1 VNELALFAG
10 SGGGLLASQYLL
22 GWRCVCAVEREAYRQ
37 ANLLARQ
44 ADGLL
49 LPFPIWSDVRTFDGR
64 PWRGLVDVV
73 TGGFPCQPW
82 SVAGKRQGQADD
94 RNLWPDT
101 KRIIREVG
109 SEFVFLEN
117 VPNLLAHRYFGRILA
132 DLAALG
138 YRVTWD
144 CIPASAVGA
153 NHQRDRLWILAHN
166 ANADKFSPDGRG
178 FHPGGVP
185 FEQTPD
191 LQGRALSNADRADD
205 AKNVSRKAGDFT
217 SLTRFVQMF
226 PTPATIDS
234 GSGMINRSPSPG
246 AASRPTLAMMARK
259 DLWPTPIAADGGKH
273 SPAVRHK
280 GGNHTLTSAVLF
292 HTPTAMDATRGDYQY
307 DRGDKTK
314 KRPSL
319 RAQARNFPTPRHR
332 DYKGTAQSHEY
343 KSQEALPNQDRGDGQ
358 PIGGKLNPMWVEW
371 LMEWPIGWTSLEVL
385 LPSIVE
391 DWRIKNGCTQKR
403 TDAEGL
409 RGMRDDND
417 SAPMGERET
426 GQHLFE
432 QEVLQLKV
440 LRSDDGNTESHQR
453 DIPQEGTEGGA
464 NEVVRELRGD
474 TQSPETS
481 PRHHETDGGDSALSE
496 LPYPSRHA
504 TWEMG
509 TWWEQEPDIP
519 RVVSGIT
526 ERVNRLKAIGDGQV
540 PIVVATAFHVLY
552 HRLVERT
559 P

>member
-1 VNELALFAG
+1 MNWLSLQDQAGDFLPVSTFLDGVVFAPSNEKPTVKPTSLRGKRTASYFLSRSGRTFVPSTDARGVDLWMSSLAVSRVNRGVSQG
-10 SGGGLLASQYLL
+10 SGRGRQTTATSGRTRRESFAKLDLSSSSWRTSQISLLTGTLDEYSQTWPRSGIVSHGTVSPHQPSAPITKGTGFGFLPIMPTPTSSL
-22 GWRCVCAVEREAYRQ
+22 RTEGDFIQ
-37 ANLLARQ
+37 A
-44 ADGLL
+44 
-49 LPFPIWSDVRTFDGR
+49 
-64 PWRGLVDVV
+64 
-73 TGGFPCQPW
+73 
-82 SVAGKRQGQADD
+82 
-94 RNLWPDT
+94 
-101 KRIIREVG
+101 
-109 SEFVFLEN
+109 
-117 VPNLLAHRYFGRILA
+117 
-132 DLAALG
+132 
-138 YRVTWD
+138 
-144 CIPASAVGA
+144 
-153 NHQRDRLWILAHN
+153 
-166 ANADKFSPDGRG
+166 G
-178 FHPGGVP
+178 FHSSKRPTYKDAHFP
-185 FEQTPD
+185 TPI
-191 LQGRALSNADRADD
+191 ADD

-358 PIGGKLNPMWVEW
+358 PIGGKLNPTWVEW
-371 LMEWPIGWTSLEVL
+371 LMDWPIGWTSLEVL